1 MLTCVTQTVCL
12 IYRCFGIKMFL
23 NSEVSELVLNLI
35 DILTFIKDKK
45 CKSVWG
51 MVGKKLLL
59 FQMCLYICL
68 IFIYW
73 RQAINNK
80 NIFNL
85 STSVQL
91 DRTMNNAEVER
102 EACISIQITHSSIH
116 VCHKGLLNIQEI

>member
-1 MLTCVTQTVCL
+1 
-12 IYRCFGIKMFL
+12 
-23 NSEVSELVLNLI
+23 
-35 DILTFIKDKK
+35 
-45 CKSVWG
+45 

-80 NIFNL
+80 NLFNL

-102 EACISIQITHSSIH
+102 ETCISIQITHSSIH